1 MPRALSDEVAGL
13 VAQGRE
19 QEYLE
24 AVQAAAVAREAELGP
39 DEVDELLMMLADLGI
54 DVVGD
59 PEAPL
64 SADVTSITDEATAGL
79 DMGSG
84 DRSRDPLRSYL
95 SQIGRV
101 PLLTAAQEV
110 ALAKRIERHDMA
122 AKRTMIEANLRLV
135 VSIAK
140 RYDGCGLPLPDLIQ
154 EGNLGLM
161 IAVEKFDYRRG
172 FRFSTLAYW
181 WIRQAITRALSGDA
195 LVAVAAEPRCQGD
208 DRRGERVLIVSDL
221 WLVKR
226 GGVPVRAGVDLLSD
240 PKVGQTSN
248 AAPRGVPD
256 EGLRPIGASHDLAA
270 GNPGSPAQRRAG
282 QDRAADAESAV
293 LPDVHRSNKHGLLV
307 FTRASRH
314 RGLFRSLLGVEAI
327 MMGDAVDGAV
337 SRDAGVWA
345 NEKATHA
352 VQNALGSDTDVLAD
366 VDLPR
371 GKREIWQ
378 LHRSRVSRGD
388 RRPRLDQ
395 YVAFNP
401 AIVGKFDVLDP
412 VNCTPVSI
420 ITP

>member
-1 MPRALSDEVAGL
+1 MPGALSDEVAGL

-24 AVQAAAVAREAELGP
+24 AVQVAAVAREAELGP

-54 DVVGD
+54 DVVED

-64 SADVTSITDEATAGL
+64 SADVTSVTDEATAGL

-181 WIRQAITRALSGDA
+181 WIRQAITRALSD
-195 LVAVAAEPRCQGD
+195 QG
-208 DRRGERVLIVSDL
+208 RT
-221 WLVKR
+221 
-226 GGVPVRAGVDLLSD
+226 VRLPTHVIEAQNKLF
-240 PKVGQTSN
+240 
-248 AAPRGVPD
+248 A
-256 EGLRPIGASHDLAA
+256 
-270 GNPGSPAQRRAG
+270 AQRRLEQQSG
-282 QDRAADAESAV
+282 HQPTPEELAAEMGRRCGEGTRDHAHDPGASE
-293 LPDVHRSNKHGLLV
+293 PRDTGRRRWG
-307 FTRASRH
+307 RASRRAH
-314 RGLFRSLLGVEAI
+314 RR
-327 MMGDAVDGAV
+327 
-337 SRDAGVWA
+337 
-345 NEKATHA
+345 
-352 VQNALGSDTDVLAD
+352 
-366 VDLPR
+366 R
-371 GKREIWQ
+371 GG
-378 LHRSRVSRGD
+378 H
-388 RRPRLDQ
+388 
-395 YVAFNP
+395 
-401 AIVGKFDVLDP
+401 
-412 VNCTPVSI
+412 
-420 ITP
+420 